1 MDVLQGR
8 KGAVSPVSGVL
19 SSQSRVLLA
28 CSLGFFP
35 QTRDLGSLGTEGHPR
50 GSRGGAGADLAG
62 SPVPGGGTWVPG
74 SGLGLSLQGCAEWS
88 GAPHPQ
94 PQAQP
99 CLQLPNQRQRGGR
112 PLTLPP
118 GPTLTLHPATLPSPA
133 RCPRVAWPLAP
144 VPLLPLHPPILS
156 PGVACS
162 AGLRLSP
169 PADAGC
175 GLCCLAS
182 TWLAGGSGVSRP
194 PWGGPSLPTR
204 CWVAQ
209 VTQELGPSAC
219 LPRIV
224 HLAAAS
230 SLGTP
235 WGPAGQG
242 LQKTLDGV
250 PVLQAVSLCL

>member
-8 KGAVSPVSGVL
+8 KGAVSPVSRVL

-50 GSRGGAGADLAG
+50 GSRGGAGADLAD

-99 CLQLPNQRQRGGR
+99 FLQLPNQRQRGGR

-133 RCPRVAWPLAP
+133 RCP
-144 VPLLPLHPPILS
+144 
-156 PGVACS
+156 PGPS
-162 AGLRLSP
+162 SP
-169 PADAGC
+169 PA
-175 GLCCLAS
+175 LAS
-182 TWLAGGSGVSRP
+182 AHPQPRRGTWCWSVPVSSRRGLRTLLPGQHLASRGLGGEQAALGRAVTADPLLGGSGNS
-194 PWGGPSLPTR
+194 GAGPVCLSAPD
-204 CWVAQ
+204 C
-209 VTQELGPSAC
+209 PSG
-219 LPRIV
+219 RGV
-224 HLAAAS
+224 FTGD
-230 SLGTP
+230 SLGSRRTRVTENP
-235 WGPAGQG
+235 
-242 LQKTLDGV
+242 
-250 PVLQAVSLCL
+250 

>member
-28 CSLGFFP
+28 CFLGFFP

-74 SGLGLSLQGCAEWS
+74 SGLGLAS
-88 GAPHPQ
+88 GVCRVVWGPSPPAPGSALPATPQPAPAGWPTPDPATRSNSDPPPGHPALPCPVPTSGLATGPSSPPALASAHPQ
-94 PQAQP
+94 P
-99 CLQLPNQRQRGGR
+99 
-112 PLTLPP
+112 
-118 GPTLTLHPATLPSPA
+118 
-133 RCPRVAWPLAP
+133 RCGMQCWSAP
-144 VPLLPLHPPILS
+144 VSSSRRGLWTLLPGQHLASRGLGSEQAALGRAVTADPLL
-156 PGVACS
+156 
-162 AGLRLSP
+162 
-169 PADAGC
+169 
-175 GLCCLAS
+175 
-182 TWLAGGSGVSRP
+182 GGSGNS
-194 PWGGPSLPTR
+194 GAGP
-204 CWVAQ
+204 A
-209 VTQELGPSAC
+209 AC